1 MVCVATGA
9 ILKYL
14 VFYRRA
20 KKVYSDVADL
30 VMNFYKL
37 GLLVLAQSRSGLA
50 DASATITEIMAVIIA
65 PSTSPVHFLRRLAKT
80 YRDFGDVPHMP
91 STSDHLEVAEEAD

>member
-1 MVCVATGA
+1 MCSDWCHLEVYCNQ
-9 ILKYL
+9 LLSK
-14 VFYRRA
+14 RA
-20 KKVYSDVADL
+20 FSDVADL
-30 VMNFYKL
+30 VMNFYKI
-37 GLLVLAQSRSGLA
+37 GLLVLAQRRSGLT

-65 PSTSPVHFLRRLAKT
+65 PSTSPVHFFRRLAQT